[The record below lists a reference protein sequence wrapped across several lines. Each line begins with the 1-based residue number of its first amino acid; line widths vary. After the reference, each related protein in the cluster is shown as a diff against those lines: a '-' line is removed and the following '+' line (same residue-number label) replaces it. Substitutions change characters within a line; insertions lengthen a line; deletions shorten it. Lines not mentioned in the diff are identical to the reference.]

1 MTEKNKL
8 IVGGVVVVL
17 VAYYLYDRNK
27 KMKAK
32 QDLVAGAEVSP
43 APEVMPDVKLGGIKP
58 TKTQL
63 MADSQKELEF
73 AGSRGNSMSAQYYR

>member
-43 APEVMPDVKLGGIKP
+43 GMPPEVMPVGTGGIKP
-58 TKTQL
+58 TKTTASIDEKQDL
-63 MADSQKELEF
+63 ST
-73 AGSRGNSMSAQYYR
+73 SMR

>member
-32 QDLVAGAEVSP
+32 QDLVAGAEVSS
-43 APEVMPDVKLGGIKP
+43 APVGTGGIKP
-58 TKTQL
+58 TKTTASIDEKQDL
-63 MADSQKELEF
+63 ST
-73 AGSRGNSMSAQYYR
+73 SMK

>member
-43 APEVMPDVKLGGIKP
+43 APEVMTDVKLGGIKP

-63 MADSQKELEF
+63 MADSQKEL
-73 AGSRGNSMSAQYYR
+73 

>member
-32 QDLVAGAEVSP
+32 QDLVAGAEVSS
-43 APEVMPDVKLGGIKP
+43 APVGTGVIKH
-58 TKTQL
+58 TKTTASIDEKQDL
-63 MADSQKELEF
+63 ST
-73 AGSRGNSMSAQYYR
+73 SMR

>member
-1 MTEKNKL
+1 MTKQNKL
-8 IVGGVVVVL
+8 IVGAVVVL
-17 VAYYLYDRNK
+17 GVYYLYDRNK

-63 MADSQKELEF
+63 IIMIIQDH
-73 AGSRGNSMSAQYYR
+73 

>member
-43 APEVMPDVKLGGIKP
+43 APVGTGGIKP
-58 TKTQL
+58 TKTTASIDEKQDL
-63 MADSQKELEF
+63 ST
-73 AGSRGNSMSAQYYR
+73 SMR